1 MEGLLK
7 AERLFGADM
16 NKLRILL
23 LVLLC
28 LAILEFVVIYAAN
41 PVYMQVN
48 PEIQEVS
55 HKGQTYTMQWDGGNA
70 TITLV
75 TPAKTTTMNV
85 INQQQFV
92 CNGTTNI
99 YLGNRLIFKLPP

>member
-1 MEGLLK
+1 
-7 AERLFGADM
+7 M

-23 LVLLC
+23 LVLLG
-28 LAILEFVVIYAAN
+28 LAILEFVVIYATN

-55 HKGQTYTMQWDGGNA
+55 HRAQAYTMQWDGGNA
-70 TITLV
+70 TIRLV
-75 TPAKTTTMNV
+75 TPTNTTTLNV
-85 INQQQFV
+85 VNQQQFV